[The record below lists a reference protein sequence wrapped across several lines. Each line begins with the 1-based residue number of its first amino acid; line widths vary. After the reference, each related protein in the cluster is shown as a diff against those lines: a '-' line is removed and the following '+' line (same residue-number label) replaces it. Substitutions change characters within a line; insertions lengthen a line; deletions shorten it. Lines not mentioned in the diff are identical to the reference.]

1 MWSKLRDTVMGIA
14 EQAGIE
20 VPGLDT
26 AGAVVT
32 DLTASAGEAATTA
45 AAEIG
50 ASDLAGEMS
59 DVVGSIAATEFTAG
73 ASDAAVSA
81 GASLA
86 GVAGD
91 ASTTADGFLDGLTGG
106 QPR

>member
-26 AGAVVT
+26 AGGVVT
-32 DLTASAGEAATTA
+32 DLTASAGEAATTVA
-45 AAEIG
+45 SEIG
-50 ASDLAGEMS
+50 APDLAGQVS
-59 DVVGSIAATEFTAG
+59 DVLGVAAPTELAAG
-73 ASDAAVSA
+73 ATDAVASPR
-81 GASLA
+81 ASLA
-86 GVAGD
+86 GAVEGTP
-91 ASTTADGFLDGLTGG
+91 TTADGLLNRLTGG